1 MGSSNPRVILSV
13 MFEVDTLSEEEGEL
27 VLQVDLLEYA

>member
-1 MGSSNPRVILSV
+1 MGSSNNWLILSV
-13 MFEVDTLSEEEGEL
+13 IFEVDTLSEEEGEL